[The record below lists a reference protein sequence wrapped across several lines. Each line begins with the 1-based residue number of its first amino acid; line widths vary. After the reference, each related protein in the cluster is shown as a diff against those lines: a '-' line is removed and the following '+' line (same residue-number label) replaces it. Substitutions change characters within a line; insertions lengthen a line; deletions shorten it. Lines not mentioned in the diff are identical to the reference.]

1 MSVSM
6 YKQQSRLSGRLCC
19 LSVIVSRNGRAC
31 TRADHT
37 VVGWF
42 TAVIDCGVVSC
53 LLIICAGIGNW
64 RDAEISSGRRH
75 NGCRHIRPGR
85 RGYIS
90 APGRISA
97 GTQQKGQQQGEYKIC
112 KRSFHFHPPIGIC
125 TAIISTAAGIY
136 TCNRILI
143 AIRLQM

>member
-31 TRADHT
+31 TRAGHT

-90 APGRISA
+90 VPGRISA
-97 GTQQKGQQQGEYKIC
+97 GTQQKAQQQGKYKIY
-112 KRSFHFHPPIGIC
+112 KRSFHFHPPIGNC
-125 TAIISTAAGIY
+125 TAIISTTAGIY
-136 TCNRILI
+136 TYNRILI